1 MGSKPIA
8 EGGHKSWTGGGILN
22 WFARANPERNEVMME
37 ELRSEVLMVT
47 YLAALEMRA
56 AATAKMAAEGLKH
69 VEIDVLQNAAFPL
82 NEAA

>member
-1 MGSKPIA
+1 
-8 EGGHKSWTGGGILN
+8 
-22 WFARANPERNEVMME
+22 ME

-69 VEIDVLQNAAFPL
+69 VEIDLLQNTAFPL
-82 NEAA
+82 NEAAEMRGPSNVSNGAG